1 MGNKNILVTGSA
13 GFIGMHLVLRLI
25 KEGYNVVGLD
35 NINDYYETS
44 LKYSRLE
51 ECGIDKQKII
61 DETVIKSNR
70 FSNYKFIKV
79 DLLRAERIQILF
91 EEFNF
96 DAVIHLAAQAGVR
109 YSIEN
114 PQTYIDNNI
123 VGFFNIID
131 SARKYKIKNFL
142 YASSSSVY
150 GNSLEVPFN
159 EELSVDKPISLYAAT
174 KKSNEL
180 IAHVYSNI
188 YNLNTTGLR
197 FFTVYGPWGR
207 PDMAYFSFTNDI
219 INNKEINVYNNGEL
233 SRDFTYI
240 DDIINGVVNV
250 FQAKFES
257 EIKYEVLNIGNNK
270 PVSLM
275 EFIDTLEMKIGKKA
289 TKNFLQMQKGD
300 VLKTMADIS
309 AISKYNYK
317 ANTEIHKGLDNFI
330 NWYKQ
335 YYCIK

>member
-25 KEGYNVVGLD
+25 NKGYNVVGLD
-35 NINDYYETS
+35 NINNYYETS

-51 ECGIDKQKII
+51 ECGISKHKIV
-61 DETVIKSNR
+61 DDALVNSNR
-70 FSNYKFIKV
+70 FPNYKFVKV
-79 DLLRAERIQILF
+79 DLLNQEKIQSIF
-91 EEFNF
+91 ENNTF

-123 VGFFNIID
+123 IGFFNIID
-131 SARKYKIKNFL
+131 NSRKFKIKNFI

-150 GNSLEVPFN
+150 GNSKNVPFSEN
-159 EELSVDKPISLYAAT
+159 LSVDKPISLYAAT

-180 IAHVYSNI
+180 LAHVYSNI
-188 YNLNTTGLR
+188 YGLKTTGLR

-207 PDMAYFSFTNDI
+207 PDMAYFSFTNNI
-219 INNKEINVYNNGEL
+219 LKGLEINVYNKGEL

-250 FQAKFES
+250 FEAKFES
-257 EIKYEVLNIGNNK
+257 SVNYEILNIGNNQ

-275 EFIDTLEMKIGKKA
+275 KFIETLESIIGKKA
-289 TKNFLQMQKGD
+289 LKNFIEMQKGD
-300 VLKTMADIS
+300 VVKTMADITS
-309 AISKYNYK
+309 ISNYNYK
-317 ANTEIHKGLDNFI
+317 PSVAIDKGLFEFVK
-330 NWYKQ
+330 WYLE
-335 YYCIK
+335 YYEK